1 MIERKPTRTATTE
14 TSVTPPGFLRRVV
27 PWFFLSGVFL
37 VLHLVFLRQR
47 ELELQSIP
55 IHLALLGLL
64 SALLL
69 GALQV
74 KEQARGRFLWIL
86 GIMLLSFLVTMSLTL
101 PGLGAGTLWI
111 AWPVL
116 LLAATGALFRG
127 KGSSML
133 LTEACREGER
143 AR

>member
-1 MIERKPTRTATTE
+1 M
-14 TSVTPPGFLRRVV
+14 

-55 IHLALLGLL
+55 IHLGLLGLL

-74 KEQARGRFLWIL
+74 QEQTRGRFIGIL
-86 GIMLLSFLVTMSLTL
+86 GIMLSSFFVTMSLTL
-101 PGLGAGTLWI
+101 PGLGTWALWI
-111 AWPVL
+111 GWPVL
-116 LLAATGALFRG
+116 LLAATGALLCG
-127 KGSSML
+127 KGSSMHRS
-133 LTEACREGER
+133 EACREGEG